1 MSGTFS
7 SLGSALSAL
16 RYNRVAM
23 DVASNNVAN
32 AGTTGYTR
40 RQVVAQSTGAPALPA
55 IWSRWDGAVG
65 GVQAGSVTRMVDP
78 ILDAR
83 ARTEHAGASF
93 TDTRASSLE
102 NLETA
107 VAEPGDTGV
116 SAALDTYQA
125 AWHDVA
131 NNPSDEAA
139 RTQLLASAQTLRD
152 TIAAQGSAVSNEWA
166 SQRSALDAATAEVNQ
181 AAAQLAD
188 LNRGLQ
194 QSFVG
199 GTDAGTLLDQRDQ
212 LTLRLAELTGA
223 KVTVNPDTTVDVTI
237 AGQDLVRGTSAAT
250 VTVTGSGDLA
260 GSGADP
266 VTVSVNGTAVTLG
279 TGAMGAQ
286 QTLLTT
292 DLPGYLSSLDG
303 FVATLA
309 ATVNAQHQA
318 GADLAGVA
326 GGDFWSGSTAATL
339 QVAIT
344 DPRKVAAADLT
355 KVDPATGAGGLDNSN
370 ATVLAGLDIG
380 GTQYRNLVSQ
390 LGVSVSSARQ
400 GATNQATLAAQ
411 VDASRETLSGV
422 STDEEMVNLLAA
434 QHGYEAAARVM
445 TALDSML
452 DTLINNTGMV
462 GR

>member
-1 MSGTFS
+1 
-7 SLGSALSAL
+7 
-16 RYNRVAM
+16 
-23 DVASNNVAN
+23 
-32 AGTTGYTR
+32 
-40 RQVVAQSTGAPALPA
+40 
-55 IWSRWDGAVG
+55 
-65 GVQAGSVTRMVDP
+65 
-78 ILDAR
+78 
-83 ARTEHAGASF
+83 
-93 TDTRASSLE
+93 
-102 NLETA
+102 
-107 VAEPGDTGV
+107 
-116 SAALDTYQA
+116 
-125 AWHDVA
+125 
-131 NNPSDEAA
+131 
-139 RTQLLASAQTLRD
+139 
-152 TIAAQGSAVSNEWA
+152 
-166 SQRSALDAATAEVNQ
+166 
-181 AAAQLAD
+181 
-188 LNRGLQ
+188 
-194 QSFVG
+194 
-199 GTDAGTLLDQRDQ
+199 
-212 LTLRLAELTGA
+212 
-223 KVTVNPDTTVDVTI
+223 
-237 AGQDLVRGTSAAT
+237 
-250 VTVTGSGDLA
+250 
-260 GSGADP
+260 
-266 VTVSVNGTAVTLG
+266 
-279 TGAMGAQ
+279 MGAQ